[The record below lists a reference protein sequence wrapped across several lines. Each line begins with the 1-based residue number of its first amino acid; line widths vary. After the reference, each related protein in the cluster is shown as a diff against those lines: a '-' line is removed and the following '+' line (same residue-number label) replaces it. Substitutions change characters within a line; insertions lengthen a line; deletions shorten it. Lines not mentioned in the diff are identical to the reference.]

1 MSRKLQIAGAV
12 LVLLGAIAALYA
24 QTAGFVNLRLDDWGY
39 TAGCPFV
46 KDGFSFANVGRAFA
60 DFGNG
65 AIWMP
70 ITYITYMQDISLFGS
85 GWGPHHLTNVVLHGF
100 NALLLFGLL
109 LKLLRRFGVR
119 ENGSSLLAAAA
130 ATLLWAV
137 HPMRVEPVAWIVA
150 RKETLWTLFAL
161 LAFYPWLRFL
171 TSGRWRDWL
180 LTFGLFLMA
189 CLCKPTA
196 LCFPLL
202 ALVVHR
208 FVVPDGRARM
218 RSYAAFFVVSTLLGL
233 ITVFSQTNP
242 TGFDKI
248 DIYDTTVGWRV
259 LNAAVSLGL
268 YLWHTVAPVGVHFDY
283 RAVFE
288 GWPLDGTL
296 GLVVL
301 GVTALAL
308 LLVFRRWKGASAR
321 RLQGLSF
328 WTWLLPLVPALGIFG
343 IVGDHAF
350 ADRYAYLSSAA
361 LTLPLAILFVRLADR
376 IRLAI
381 ALCLGAG
388 LLVGELVVTWPMI
401 ATFRDDVSVFSRVL
415 EKDADHWRALEYVGS
430 EYCARL
436 GRMDEGVAMLRRS
449 LKLSPRPSS
458 AATLAYVLALRG
470 AAGDFDEVRRLGARV
485 TAQPKLD
492 RGGMMLDAL
501 GIVAMREADDKA
513 AAKWFSAAL
522 VAPKRAHSNV
532 HSLLNLGLCLANMGK
547 DRDALAVLAKLSSSR
562 DERIRRRAAEA
573 IRAVRSNEPYDRFK
587 WE

>member
-1 MSRKLQIAGAV
+1 MPRKIQIAGAV
-12 LVLLGAIAALYA
+12 LVLLGAIVALYA

-39 TAGCPFV
+39 TVGCPFV
-46 KDGFSFANVGRAFA
+46 RNGFSFANVGRAFA

-70 ITYITYMQDISLFGS
+70 ITYITYMLDISLFGS
-85 GWGPHHLTNVVLHGF
+85 GWGSHHLTNVVLHGL

-119 ENGSSLLAAAA
+119 ENGNSLLAAAA

-137 HPMRVEPVAWIVA
+137 HPMRVEPVAWIAA
-150 RKETLWTLFAL
+150 RKEMLWTLFAL

-171 TSGRWRDWL
+171 EGGHWRDWL

-196 LCFPLL
+196 LCFPFL
-202 ALVVHR
+202 ALAVHR
-208 FVVPDGRARM
+208 FVVSDGKARM
-218 RSYAAFFVVSTLLGL
+218 RSYAAFFAVSILLGL

-248 DIYDTTVGWRV
+248 DIYDTTIGWRV

-268 YLWHTVAPVGVHFDY
+268 YLWHTVVPEGVHFDY

-301 GVTALAL
+301 GMAALAL
-308 LLVFRRWKGASAR
+308 LLISRRCKDPAVR
-321 RLQGLSF
+321 RLLALTF
-328 WTWLLPLVPALGIFG
+328 WAWLLPLVPALGIFG

-350 ADRYAYLSSAA
+350 ADRYAYMSSAA
-361 LTLPLAILFVRLADR
+361 LALPLAILSIRLADR
-376 IRLAI
+376 IRPQTV
-381 ALCLGAG
+381 LCLGAG
-388 LLVGELVVTWPMI
+388 LLVGELIVTWPMI

-470 AAGDFDEVRRLGARV
+470 ASGDFDEVRRLGARV
-485 TAQPKLD
+485 AVQPKLD

-573 IRAVRSNEPYDRFK
+573 IRAVRGNEPYDRFK